1 MARIIKTTLQ
11 KLPRMTAAALTSDPR
26 QLQRRARGPL
36 LVLLL
41 WLSPAALA
49 HAEPSTDE
57 FESFDD
63 RALDEPLDYPDWF
76 KLSFLDIS
84 DDLQQA
90 VTNGKQGLMVYFGQ
104 KYCAYCRKL
113 LEGNF
118 GKLDILAYTQRHF
131 DAVGIDIHG
140 QREVTD
146 LNGREWFEHSYSVD
160 QGVNFTP
167 TLIFYDRE
175 QREALRLSGYYPP
188 YKFRA
193 ALEYVAD
200 GHYRGE
206 DFRSYLA
213 RADVPLIFEAGE
225 MSQEDFF
232 LPPPHALDRSH
243 WPGQRPLVVFFEQG
257 DCHACDVLHT
267 QPLRRKLVRELFS
280 QFESVQLDIHAD
292 TPIIKPDGTNSTASE
307 WARELGIFYAPSI
320 VFFDEQGRE
329 IIRVDSVVR
338 FFRLRNVLNYIV
350 SRGYLAEPNFLRWSS
365 RTRRVLD
372 GSGEFA
378 QEQNVAR

>member
-1 MARIIKTTLQ
+1 MARIIENTLQ
-11 KLPRMTAAALTSDPR
+11 QLSGATATVLTPILALR
-26 QLQRRARGPL
+26 QQRHAPGLL

-41 WLSPAALA
+41 GLGAAA
-49 HAEPSTDE
+49 PGGADPGDDG

-63 RALDEPLDYPDWF
+63 QPLEEPLGNPDWF
-76 KLSFLDIS
+76 KLSFLDIG
-84 DDLQQA
+84 DDLQEA
-90 VTNGKQGLMVYFGQ
+90 IADGKQGLMVYFGQ
-104 KYCAYCRKL
+104 KYCAYCKQL

-146 LNGREWFEHSYSVD
+146 LNGREWSEHSYSVD

-200 GHYRGE
+200 GHYRRE

-213 RADVPLIFEAGE
+213 RADVPMIFEAGE
-225 MSQEDFF
+225 MSHEDFF

-267 QPLRRKLVRELFS
+267 GPLRQDDIRARFA
-280 QFESVQLDIHAD
+280 QMDAAQLGVWDD
-292 TPIIKPDGTNSTASE
+292 TPVVTPSGQRTTARR
-307 WARELGIFYAPSI
+307 WADELGLFYTPTLL
-320 VFFDEQGRE
+320 FFDEQGAE
-329 IIRVDSVVR
+329 ILRVDSVVQ
-338 FFRLRNVLNYIV
+338 FYRLR
-350 SRGYLAEPNFLRWSS
+350 S
-365 RTRRVLD
+365 VLD
-372 GSGEFA
+372 YVLSGAYIEYPTF
-378 QEQNVAR
+378 QQWRNTRTPRVVMPP

>member
-1 MARIIKTTLQ
+1 MARITEKTLQ
-11 KLPRMTAAALTSDPR
+11 QLSGTTAAVLAPILR
-26 QLQRRARGPL
+26 LLQLRHTPDLL

-41 WLSPAALA
+41 GLCAAAPAGAD
-49 HAEPSTDE
+49 PGGDE

-63 RALDEPLDYPDWF
+63 QPLLEPLGYPDWF
-76 KLSFLDIS
+76 KLSFLDIG
-84 DDLQQA
+84 DDLQEA
-90 VTNGKQGLMVYFGQ
+90 IAGGKQGLMVYFGQ
-104 KYCAYCRKL
+104 KYCAYCKQL

-146 LNGREWFEHSYSVD
+146 LNGREWSEHSYSVD
-160 QGVNFTP
+160 RGINFTP
-167 TLIFYDRE
+167 TLVFHDRDG
-175 QREALRLSGYYPP
+175 REALRLSGYYPP

-200 GHYRGE
+200 GHYRRE

-213 RADVPLIFEAGE
+213 RADVPMIFEAGE

-243 WPGQRPLVVFFEQG
+243 WPGQRPLAVFFEQG

-267 QPLRRKLVRELFS
+267 GPLRQDDIRARFAQMDVA
-280 QFESVQLDIHAD
+280 QLGVWDD
-292 TPIIKPDGTNSTASE
+292 TPVVTPSGQRTTARR
-307 WARELGIFYAPSI
+307 WADELGLFYTPTLL
-320 VFFDEQGRE
+320 FFDEQGEE
-329 IIRVDSVVR
+329 ILRVDSVVQ
-338 FFRLRNVLNYIV
+338 FYRLR
-350 SRGYLAEPNFLRWSS
+350 S
-365 RTRRVLD
+365 VLD
-372 GSGEFA
+372 YVLSGAYLEYPTF
-378 QEQNVAR
+378 QQWRNVRTPRVVMPP

>member
-1 MARIIKTTLQ
+1 MENTLQ
-11 KLPRMTAAALTSDPR
+11 QPSGTTAPTLPRTPGHR
-26 QLQRRARGPL
+26 CRRARGKL

-41 WLSPAALA
+41 GLCSAAA
-49 HAEPSTDE
+49 AWAEAGGDE

-63 RALDEPLDYPDWF
+63 QPLEEPLGYPDWF
-76 KLSFLDIS
+76 KLSFLDIG
-84 DDLQQA
+84 DDLREA
-90 VTNGKQGLMVYFGQ
+90 VAAGKQGLMVYFGQ
-104 KYCAYCRKL
+104 KYCAYCKQL

-118 GKLDILAYTQRHF
+118 GKLDIRAYTQRHF

-146 LNGREWFEHSYSVD
+146 LHGREWSEHSYSVD

-175 QREALRLSGYYPP
+175 EREALRLSGYYPP

-200 GHYRGE
+200 SHYRTE

-213 RADVPLIFEAGE
+213 RADVPMIFETGE

-267 QPLRRKLVRELFS
+267 GPLRQDDIRARFA
-280 QFESVQLDIHAD
+280 QMDAAQLGVWDD
-292 TPIIKPDGTNSTASE
+292 TPVVTPSGQRTTARR
-307 WARELGIFYAPSI
+307 WADELGLFYTPTLL
-320 VFFDEQGRE
+320 FFDEQGEE
-329 IIRVDSVVR
+329 ILRVDSVVQ
-338 FFRLRNVLNYIV
+338 FYRLR
-350 SRGYLAEPNFLRWSS
+350 S
-365 RTRRVLD
+365 VLD
-372 GSGEFA
+372 YVLSGAYLEYPTF
-378 QEQNVAR
+378 QQWRNTQTPRVVMPP

>member
-1 MARIIKTTLQ
+1 MATIVENTLQ
-11 KLPRMTAAALTSDPR
+11 KPHRMTEAARNSEVK
-26 QLQRRARGPL
+26 QLWRPARRAL

-41 WLSPAALA
+41 GLAAAALA
-49 HAEPSTDE
+49 RAQPSSNE

-63 RALDEPLDYPDWF
+63 QPLEEPLGYPDWF
-76 KLSFLDIS
+76 KLSFLDIG
-84 DDLQQA
+84 DDLQEA
-90 VTNGKQGLMVYFGQ
+90 VANGKQGLMVYFGQ
-104 KYCAYCRKL
+104 KYCAYCKQL

-146 LNGREWFEHSYSVD
+146 LKGREWSEHSYSVD

-167 TLIFYDRE
+167 TLIFYDRDE
-175 QREALRLSGYYPP
+175 REALRLSGYYPP

-200 GHYRGE
+200 GHYRRE

-267 QPLRRKLVRELFS
+267 GPLRQDDIRARFA
-280 QFESVQLDIHAD
+280 QMDAAQLDVWDD
-292 TPIIKPDGTNSTASE
+292 TPVVTPSGQRTSARR
-307 WARELGIFYAPSI
+307 WADQLGLFYTPTLL
-320 VFFDEQGRE
+320 FFDEQGEE
-329 IIRVDSVVR
+329 ILRVDSVVQ
-338 FFRLRNVLNYIV
+338 FYRLRNVLDYV
-350 SRGYLAEPNFLRWSS
+350 LSGAYLEYATFQQWRNTQQP
-365 RTRRVLD
+365 RTITPP
-372 GSGEFA
+372 
-378 QEQNVAR
+378 

>member
-267 QPLRRKLVRELFS
+267 GPLRQDDIRVRFA
-280 QFESVQLDIHAD
+280 QMDAAQLGVWDD
-292 TPIIKPDGTNSTASE
+292 TPVVTPSGQRTTARR
-307 WARELGIFYAPSI
+307 WADQLGLFYTPTLL
-320 VFFDEQGRE
+320 FFDEQGEE
-329 IIRVDSVVR
+329 ILRLDSVVQ
-338 FFRLRNVLNYIV
+338 FYRLRNVLDYV
-350 SRGYLAEPNFLRWSS
+350 LSGAYLEYPTFQQWRN
-365 RTRRVLD
+365 TQQPRVPM
-372 GSGEFA
+372 A
-378 QEQNVAR
+378 P

>member
-1 MARIIKTTLQ
+1 MRLVS
-11 KLPRMTAAALTSDPR
+11 LNR
-26 QLQRRARGPL
+26 QPGHRPCDLGGCL
-36 LVLLL
+36 LALLL
-41 WLSPAALA
+41 LLCAAPPCAQAERIADELA
-49 HAEPSTDE
+49 P
-57 FESFDD
+57 FDD
-63 RALDEPLDYPDWF
+63 QPLEQPLSYPDWF
-76 KLSFLDIS
+76 KLSFLDLA
-84 DDLQQA
+84 DDIQEA
-90 VTNGKQGLMVYFGQ
+90 VDNGKQGLMVYFGQ
-104 KYCAYCRKL
+104 KYCAYCKKL

-118 GKLDILAYTQRHF
+118 SKLDILAYTQRHF
-131 DAVGIDIHG
+131 DAIGIDIHG

-146 LNGREWFEHSYSVD
+146 LNGREWIEHSFSVD

-200 GHYRGE
+200 GHYRRE

-267 QPLRRKLVRELFS
+267 GPLRQDGILERFA
-280 QFESVQLDIHAD
+280 QMDAAQLGVWDD
-292 TPIIKPDGTNSTASE
+292 TPVVTPSGERTTARR
-307 WARELGIFYAPSI
+307 WADELGLFYTPTL
-320 VFFDEQGRE
+320 VFFDEQGEE
-329 IIRVDSVVR
+329 ILRVDSVVQ
-338 FFRLRNVLNYIV
+338 FYRLRNVLDYV
-350 SRGYLAEPNFLRWSS
+350 LSGAYLEYPTFQQWRA
-365 RTRRVLD
+365 
-372 GSGEFA
+372 A
-378 QEQNVAR
+378 QRPRAIMPP